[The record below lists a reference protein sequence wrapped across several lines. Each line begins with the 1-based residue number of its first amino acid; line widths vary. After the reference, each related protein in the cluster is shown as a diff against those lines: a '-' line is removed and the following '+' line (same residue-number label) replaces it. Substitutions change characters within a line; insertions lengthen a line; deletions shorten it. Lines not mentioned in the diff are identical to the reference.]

1 MCVYVQEEKEVPLS
15 ANPISLRQAAAESE
29 SGLQSPNTAPYG
41 ACWPME
47 CRYAGKIFRSLLSR
61 ALACCPPCTPGH
73 VGRWN
78 KQANLWR
85 EWSGLQQVG
94 ENRAKCQ

>member
-61 ALACCPPCTPGH
+61 ALACCPPCTPGQDN
-73 VGRWN
+73 GCN
-78 KQANLWR
+78 
-85 EWSGLQQVG
+85 
-94 ENRAKCQ
+94 